1 MIKANRSMHTLLNS
15 PVLWL
20 LTATLTACGSG
31 SAPEGGGTS
40 NKAPEVVV
48 RGPDG
53 KALTA
58 TSYIGIGESLSI
70 NVSDSDGSIKKV
82 SYTIDRGQDTVLT
95 PAGVIKLVV
104 PKLAGGQ
111 HVITVAAT
119 DDAGAVTTV
128 DVPFAVDVAAP
139 TVNTVLVNGEALSS
153 TTGTFAIGDTVL
165 LTASASD
172 TRGDSSGTQGPVT
185 LRLLE
190 GSQVRTSTTSGS
202 LSVNLATTASGE
214 ARTAGTVAFTL
225 EAVDSVGNGVRRSFS
240 LTFKSVAADTAPVF
254 NWLAPA
260 TDFVRGGGNVQLRA
274 SAVRDGNDL
283 SSTITYTATC
293 GTISG
298 SIWTLGGDCADGS
311 KQTLTAS
318 ISAGGRTYTST
329 RTVTVDAS
337 NPTVQIVNP
346 QQGQTFTQNPITVG
360 VSATDAVSGVER
372 VTVESSTDGVN
383 FVPIGVVASAQGSV
397 TWAPTSGKYILRAIA
412 TDRTGRT
419 STISVNNIQ
428 VALATNSVITP
439 EVPALTGNTYGIS
452 PIYVQGLGTVGGA
465 ATSTS
470 GVLSGQLLVDGQAL
484 GTSTAAGNGTAVR
497 FNFNFSDL
505 NEGLHD
511 LGIRWVDNAG
521 VVTDSTKL
529 GIYVDKT
536 APVIRWNSPANGV
549 VTNRALPLSAVANDA
564 AAGLRGDVAYS
575 IGGQAISS
583 PWMPSV
589 DGTYVLTASATDRVG
604 NVAAENV
611 TVTFDSIGPVIT
623 ATAPTNAQEF
633 TTAPITISATATDNL
648 TGVAQMEAII
658 TAPGEAP
665 VTLGTQSGSAYST
678 VYTPV
683 KSGTYTVV
691 FNALDRAGNSAGKIT
706 RNFVYNVTIPP
717 TEKAPSPTLRVVG
730 SGPFT
735 GNMSVDVSAN
745 LDSTSTI
752 DRVILQVSDANGVID
767 NTTYVSPQA
776 RASFS
781 VDTTKFANGTLTLQ
795 AIAYTKSGL
804 RGTSST
810 STEVQVINVSNPLLT
825 VTVPADGATVT
836 TPTVPVRLT
845 VTKQGNTDYTFDP
858 STLQL
863 ALYDYRGQQL
873 ELRTTNTLTPITCV
887 SSADLATYTCDTT
900 FDMAGL
906 PADIYTIRAS
916 APVKVSGVAQT
927 QILKT
932 ESRFTSNTV
941 SVNPPAAIIR
951 FPTAITVNGTR
962 STAIVNSD
970 SGFFATVS
978 DNTSVQYVEARIVGP
993 YAAGNIEIDGTKQCQ
1008 SSGQVVGSPIDVLLL
1023 NVPGTS
1029 IPSYQE
1035 QDIFVANLDV
1045 DGSTYVPDSADGQ
1058 RYDLRVT
1065 VADGEGNRNIQ
1076 CVPIRV
1082 QRKAR
1087 QTYSTAVSTTP
1098 GTPDTTSGSLT
1109 YTSGTW
1115 TISGISN
1122 TSRLLAVSSA
1132 NGTRS
1137 TSFVASAQGS
1147 YNVSQTFAA
1156 PGAYDLKWLVE
1167 DLTTGVVT
1175 TVNGGVINVAR
1186 NP

>member
-1 MIKANRSMHTLLNS
+1 MIKAQSSMRILGNS
-15 PVLWL
+15 PILWL
-20 LTATLTACGSG
+20 LTAALTACGTG
-31 SAPEGGGTS
+31 STPEGGTGN

-58 TSYIGIGESLSI
+58 TSYVGIGETLSI
-70 NVSDSDGSIKKV
+70 NVADTDGSIKKV
-82 SYTIDRGQDTVLT
+82 TYTIDRGQSTELT
-95 PAGVIKLVV
+95 PAGTIKLTV

-119 DDAGAVTTV
+119 DNAGAVTTV
-128 DVPFAVDVAAP
+128 DVPFAVDAASP
-139 TVNTVLVNGEALSS
+139 TVNTLLVNGEVLSS
-153 TTGTFAIGDTVL
+153 TTGVFVIGDPLV
-165 LTASASD
+165 LTASATD

-190 GSQVRTSTTSGS
+190 GSQVRASTTSGS

-214 ARTAGTVAFTL
+214 ARAAGTVAFTL
-225 EAVDSVGNGVRRSFS
+225 EAVDSVGNGVRRTFS
-240 LTFKSVAADTAPVF
+240 LTFKAGAGDTAPVF
-254 NWLAPA
+254 NWLAPS

-283 SSTITYTATC
+283 SGTITYTATC

-298 SIWTLGGDCADGS
+298 SVWTLGGDCTDGS

-318 ISAGGRTYTST
+318 VSTGGRTYTST

-337 NPTVQIVNP
+337 NPTVQIVSP

-372 VTVESSTDGVN
+372 VTVESSTDGTN

-397 TWAPTSGKYILRAIA
+397 TWAPVSGKYTLRAVA

-419 STISVNNIQ
+419 STVSVNNIQ

-439 EVPALTGNTYGIS
+439 EVPVLTGNTYGTS
-452 PIYVQGLGTVGGA
+452 PVYVQGLGTVGGA
-465 ATSTS
+465 AVSTS
-470 GVLSGQLLVDGQAL
+470 GVTSGQLLVDGQAS

-511 LGIRWVDNAG
+511 LGIRWMDTAG
-521 VVTDSTKL
+521 VVTDSAK
-529 GIYVDKT
+529 ISVYVDKT
-536 APVIRWNSPANGV
+536 APVVRWNSPVDGT
-549 VTNRALPLSAVANDA
+549 VTNRALLLNAVATDMA
-564 AAGLRGDVAYS
+564 SGLRGDVTYS
-575 IGGQAISS
+575 SGGQSISS
-583 PWMPSV
+583 PWTPSV

-604 NVAAENV
+604 NVAVQNAA
-611 TVTFDSIGPVIT
+611 VTFDSTGPVIT

-633 TTAPITISATATDNL
+633 TTAPVTIAATATDNL
-648 TGVAQMEAII
+648 TGVAQMEAVI

-665 VTLGTQSGSAYST
+665 VTLGIQNGSTYST
-678 VYTPV
+678 LYTPV
-683 KSGTYTVV
+683 KSGAYTVV
-691 FNALDRAGNSAGKIT
+691 FTALDRAGNSAGKIT
-706 RNFVYNVTIPP
+706 RNFVYNVTTPP

-752 DRVILQVSDANGVID
+752 DRVILQVSDTNGVTD

-781 VDTTKFANGTLTLQ
+781 VDTTRFANGTLTLQ

-804 RGTSST
+804 RGTSS
-810 STEVQVINVSNPLLT
+810 SVTEVQVVNVSNPLLT

-845 VTKQGNTDYTFDP
+845 VTKQGNTAYTFDP
-858 STLQL
+858 SGLQL

-873 ELRTTNTLTPITCV
+873 ELRTTTTSTPIVCV
-887 SSADLATYTCDTT
+887 SSVDLATYTCDTT

-906 PADIYTIRAS
+906 PADTYTIRAS
-916 APVKVSGVAQT
+916 APVKVGGVAQT
-927 QILKT
+927 LKT
-932 ESRFTSNTV
+932 ESRFTSNTA
-941 SVNPPAAIIR
+941 SINPPAAIIR
-951 FPTAITVNGTR
+951 FPTAINVDGIRN
-962 STAIVNSD
+962 TAVVNSD

-993 YAAGNIEIDGTKQCQ
+993 YAAGNIEADGTKQCQ

-1023 NVPGTS
+1023 NVPGS
-1029 IPSYQE
+1029 SLNPYQE
-1035 QDIFVANLDV
+1035 QDVFVANLDV
-1045 DGSTYVPDSADGQ
+1045 DGSTYVPDSATGQ

-1082 QRKAR
+1082 QRGAR
-1087 QTYSTAVSTTP
+1087 QTYSTSISTTP
-1098 GTPDTTSGSLT
+1098 GTPDTSSGNPT

-1115 TISGISN
+1115 TINGINN

-1132 NGTRS
+1132 NGARS

-1147 YNVSQTFAA
+1147 YSVSQTFAA
-1156 PGAYDLKWLVE
+1156 PGAYELKWLIQ